1 MTPAPAGPP
10 PSVEVGPG
18 VWVALAR
25 AHRDAAPARWA
36 TAADHDDARRLPPRR
51 RTDRLRARGLL
62 RALLQ
67 DRFPVAAG
75 AAIGYTPSGR
85 PTLLGHPGLGISV
98 SHVAEAC
105 AVGVAHGRAVGVDVQ
120 SPPPD
125 VTGPMVHWCAPAHHE
140 ALTALH
146 PADRAREFTWMWTVK
161 EACGKAL
168 GTGLAGPA
176 LTLDV
181 PPGARAGTW
190 GAYRWVSLRQ
200 QSPIPL
206 SCAFSST
213 ERGTPP

>member
-1 MTPAPAGPP
+1 AHDGGRRGPP
-10 PSVEVGPG
+10 G
-18 VWVALAR
+18 
-25 AHRDAAPARWA
+25 
-36 TAADHDDARRLPPRR
+36 R
-51 RTDRLRARGLL
+51 RTDGLGARGLL

-67 DRFPVAAG
+67 DRFPAAAG
-75 AAIGYTPSGR
+75 AGIAYTPAGR

-105 AVGVAHGRAVGVDVQ
+105 AVGVARGRAVGVDVQ
-120 SPPPD
+120 DPPPD
-125 VTGPMVHWCAPAHHE
+125 VTDPMVHWCAPAHHE
-140 ALTALH
+140 ALAALP

-176 LTLDV
+176 LILDV

-190 GAYRWVSLRQ
+190 GAYRWISLRQ
-200 QSPIPL
+200 HSPIPL